1 MSTQPALKHIYLSI
15 FAAAGFSDVISVAGS
30 VLTSRNTVTTEEL
43 DRKLKPITD
52 TLARHEKF
60 LEKIGKRLNE
70 SQRTLNRTHCFLG

>member
-15 FAAAGFSDVISVAGS
+15 FAAAGFSDVISVAG
-30 VLTSRNTVTTEEL
+30 SRNTVTTEEL